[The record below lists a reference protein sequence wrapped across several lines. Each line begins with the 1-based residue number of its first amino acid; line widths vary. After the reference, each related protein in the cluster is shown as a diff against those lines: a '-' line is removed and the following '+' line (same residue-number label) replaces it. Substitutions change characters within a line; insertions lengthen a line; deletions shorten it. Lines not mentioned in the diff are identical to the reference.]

1 MLLLDTS
8 VLIEYFRKSNK
19 ENSVFYRLLDQYETF
34 AISAFTKFEIE
45 IGSSETHS
53 HFWNELLSRVEVYGF
68 DEKTAKICSS
78 IYKKLK
84 SQNQIIEFID
94 LAIGCTALQNN
105 LEIAT
110 LNLKH
115 FQRIEN
121 LKIISLP
128 L

>member
-8 VLIEYFRKSNK
+8 ILIEYFRKSNK
-19 ENSVFYRLLDQYETF
+19 ENSVFYSLLDSYNTF

-45 IGSSETHS
+45 IGSSELHAK
-53 HFWNELLSRVEVYGF
+53 FWNELLTKVKVFSF
-68 DEKTAKICSS
+68 DENTAKICSN
-78 IYKKLK
+78 IYKNLK

-94 LAIGCTALQNN
+94 LAIACTTLQNN

-110 LNLKH
+110 LNVKH

-128 L
+128 N

>member
-45 IGSSETHS
+45 VGSSEFHTE
-53 HFWNELLSRVEVYGF
+53 FWNELLSKVEVLGF
-68 DEKTAKICSS
+68 DEKTAEICSN